1 MPVSKVFVL
10 LPDCKDDKELDELLA
25 ESQEGDNDLIDQF
38 IICYSKA
45 FDDTKQKPINPIIQ
59 KTRSGI
65 AVTRYSLNLGY
76 GGDQKVVYKS
86 IAGVESGVVVVI
98 NGENQYSVDAINKI
112 AQQII
117 CGDADVVL
125 GSPRT
130 AKKGFSAKSLRPLGL
145 YSSQFSTFINN
156 FLGGTKFL
164 DWHSE
169 YRAYSTTS
177 LNSINFVECP
187 DGLSFDTDVL
197 LQLNSAGFRIAE
209 VAIDPHFSSNTS
221 HKIGLTT
228 AISSLMTV
236 VRHRLK
242 IMGFASSNVMRASY
256 RFKFNEYSSHSK
268 LREVLQNISKSRI
281 LDLGCADGQLSEVA
295 AELGHEVTAVDI
307 EGAPKFANQITF
319 FQCDLENGLPN
330 NLTGNFDV
338 VLCADI
344 LEHLRKPDILLFKL
358 LTRLSDNGMILVS
371 IPNFGHWY
379 PRIRTFIGRFDYDA
393 RGILDQTH
401 LRFFTRNSF
410 TKMATKAGYK
420 VKRISVTGTPFEVM
434 LREAPQRRI
443 SWTFLISTLSNVDRM
458 FCKIRPTLFGY
469 QFIFELTPLVS
480 LTPDELVN

>member
-1 MPVSKVFVL
+1 MSKVFVL
-10 LPDCKDDKELDELLA
+10 LTDCKDDKKLDELLA
-25 ESQEGDNDLIDQF
+25 ECQEGDNHLIDQF
-38 IICYSKA
+38 IICYSKTLE
-45 FDDTKQKPINPIIQ
+45 DTKRKPESPKIQ
-59 KTRSGI
+59 KDHSRI
-65 AVTRYSLNLGY
+65 EVTRYSLNLGY
-76 GGDQKVVYKS
+76 GGDQKIVYKS
-86 IAGVESGVVVVI
+86 IAGVESGVVIVI
-98 NGENQYSVDAINKI
+98 NGENRYSVGVINEI

-117 CGDADVVL
+117 SGDADVVL
-125 GSPRT
+125 GTTRI
-130 AKKGFSAKSLRPLGL
+130 AKKGFSAKSVRPLGL
-145 YSSQFSTFINN
+145 NLSRFSSFVNN
-156 FLGGTKFL
+156 FLGGTKFS
-164 DWHSE
+164 DWHSGF
-169 YRAYSTTS
+169 RAYSTAS
-177 LNSINFVECP
+177 LKSINFVECP
-187 DGLSFDTDVL
+187 DGFSFDSDVL
-197 LQLNSAGFRIAE
+197 LQMNSAGCRIAE
-209 VAIDPHFSSNTS
+209 VAFDPHFGSSIS
-221 HKIGLTT
+221 REIGLIT
-228 AISSLMTV
+228 AIKSLMTV

-295 AELGHEVTAVDI
+295 ALLGHEVTAVDI
-307 EGAPKFANQITF
+307 EGAPKVTDQITF

-330 NLTGNFDV
+330 DLTGKFDV

-344 LEHLRKPDILLFKL
+344 LEHLRKPDILLFDL
-358 LTRLSDNGMILVS
+358 LPRLSDNGMILVS

-379 PRIRTFIGRFDYDA
+379 PRVRTVIGRFDYDA

-401 LRFFTRNSF
+401 LRFFTRKSF

-434 LREAPQRRI
+434 LREAPQRRF

-480 LTPDELVN
+480 QASDELRK

>member
-1 MPVSKVFVL
+1 M
-10 LPDCKDDKELDELLA
+10 
-25 ESQEGDNDLIDQF
+25 
-38 IICYSKA
+38 
-45 FDDTKQKPINPIIQ
+45 
-59 KTRSGI
+59 
-65 AVTRYSLNLGY
+65 
-76 GGDQKVVYKS
+76 
-86 IAGVESGVVVVI
+86 
-98 NGENQYSVDAINKI
+98 
-112 AQQII
+112 
-117 CGDADVVL
+117 

-164 DWHSE
+164 DWHSG

-209 VAIDPHFSSNTS
+209 VAIDPHLGSDTS

-330 NLTGNFDV
+330 DLTGNFDV

-358 LTRLSDNGMILVS
+358 LPRLSHNGMILVS

-434 LREAPQRRI
+434 LREAPQRRF

>member
-1 MPVSKVFVL
+1 MTKVFVL
-10 LPDCKDDKELDELLA
+10 LTDCNDSSKLDELLA
-25 ESQEGDNDLIDQF
+25 ETQKSNNDLIGQF
-38 IICYSKA
+38 IVCYSKT
-45 FDDTKQKPINPIIQ
+45 FEDYKQQPPKPKIQ
-59 KTRSGI
+59 KDHSGI
-65 AVTRYSLNLGY
+65 EVTRYSLNLGY

-86 IAGVESGVVVVI
+86 IADVESGVVVVI
-98 NGENQYSVDAINKI
+98 NGERRFSVDLINKI
-112 AQQII
+112 AQPII

-125 GSPRT
+125 GNSQI
-130 AKKGFSAKSLRPLGL
+130 AKNNSSAKNVLPINRNFSR
-145 YSSQFSTFINN
+145 FSTFINN

-164 DWHSE
+164 DWHSG
-169 YRAYSTTS
+169 YRAYSTAS

-187 DGLSFDTDVL
+187 NGFSFDTDVL
-197 LQLNSAGFRIAE
+197 LQMNSAGFRIAE
-209 VAIDPHFSSNTS
+209 VTIDTPSGLSKLR
-221 HKIGLTT
+221 KIRFTT
-228 AISSLMTV
+228 ALSSLMTV

-242 IMGFASSNVMRASY
+242 IMGFSSSNVMRASY

-295 AELGHEVTAVDI
+295 ASLGHKVTAVDI
-307 EGAPKFANQITF
+307 EEAPKFTNRITF

-330 NLTGNFDV
+330 NLTGKFDV
-338 VLCADI
+338 VLCADV
-344 LEHLRKPDILLFKL
+344 LEHLRKPDIMLFKL
-358 LTRLSDNGMILVS
+358 LPKLSDNGMILVS

-420 VKRISVTGTPFEVM
+420 VKRIAVTGTPFEVM
-434 LREAPQRRI
+434 LREAPQRRF
-443 SWTFLISTLSNVDRM
+443 SWTFLISTLSNFDRM

-480 LTPDELVN
+480 LTSNELSR